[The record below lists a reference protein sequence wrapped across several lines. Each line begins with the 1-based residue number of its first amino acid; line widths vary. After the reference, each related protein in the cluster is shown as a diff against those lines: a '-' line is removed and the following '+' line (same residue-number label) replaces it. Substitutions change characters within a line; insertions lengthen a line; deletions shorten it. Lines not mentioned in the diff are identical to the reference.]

1 MRTFAHVARSC
12 TIVALLLLAFGPLQ
26 TRAADPYEIN
36 VILPLTGPTTFVGK
50 GSRDGLEGVEQL
62 VNKQGGIDG
71 RPVHFVF
78 EDDQSNAQTTV
89 ELASAL
95 IAKKVPII
103 MGTASAAGCGATVPL
118 VTDGP
123 LLYCLSPGLHPADG
137 SYAFSASVSSAD
149 LARATIVYLRLRGL
163 RRIAIITST
172 DASGQ
177 DGERG
182 VDAALADPVNK
193 DLAVVDREHF
203 APNDVSVE
211 AQMARIKTAGPQA
224 IIAWTTGTPL
234 ATVLRD
240 FAGIGL
246 DVPIVT
252 TPANATYAQMHQ
264 YAQIMPHALL
274 FPNKIAFAQ
283 NQVTDPG
290 VKDVL
295 RTFFATM
302 NAMGIKPDVVPSTT
316 WDPGMIVVAALR
328 KLGTGA
334 SASQLRDYIA
344 HLRGFAGV
352 TGRYDFVAIP
362 QRGIGAES
370 VVMTRWDPAKDTWV
384 GVSRPGGAPAP

>member
-1 MRTFAHVARSC
+1 MKTFARIARSGASFVLLL
-12 TIVALLLLAFGPLQ
+12 VALGPVQ

-62 VNKQGGIDG
+62 VNKQGGING

-78 EDDQSNAQTTV
+78 QDDQSNAQTTV

-149 LARATIVYLRLRGL
+149 LARATVTYLRSSGL
-163 RRIAIITST
+163 QRIALITST

-182 VDAALADPVNK
+182 IDAALALPAGK
-193 DLAVVDREHF
+193 DVTVVDREHF

-211 AQMARIKTAGPQA
+211 AQMARIKAAQPQA
-224 IIAWTTGTPL
+224 VIAWTTGTPL

-240 FAGIGL
+240 VTGTGL

-264 YAQIMPHALL
+264 YAQIMPKELL
-274 FPNKIAFAQ
+274 FPNKIAFAL
-283 NQVTDPG
+283 NQVTDSG
-290 VKDVL
+290 VRDVL
-295 RTFFATM
+295 HTFFATM

-316 WDPGMIVVAALR
+316 WDPGMIVVEALR
-328 KLGTGA
+328 KLGTNA
-334 SASQLRDYIA
+334 TPSQLRDFIA

-352 TGRYDFVAIP
+352 TGRYDFVSIP
-362 QRGIGAES
+362 QRGVGAES
-370 VVMTRWDPAKDTWV
+370 VVMTRWDPVKDTWV
-384 GVSRPGGAPAP
+384 GISRPGGIPAP